1 MVFTPTTTMADTSPG
16 AKVQAAI
23 KSVPGDIKHFAEKHP
38 GITAGVGAVGG
49 AGALAVGG
57 LAWAAHG
64 LDCLQRDF
72 DVTEK
77 DCIF

>member
-1 MVFTPTTTMADTSPG
+1 VFTPTTTMAASGDLSKVAG
-16 AKVQAAI
+16 A
-23 KSVPGDIKHFAEKHP
+23 IKHFAEKHP

-57 LAWAAHG
+57 TALLAHS
-64 LDCLQRDF
+64 LDCLVKDMQP
-72 DVTEK
+72 DVK